1 MRKKIKPMMASKRP
15 SSAEKSSQSYAGSA
29 NKDVP
34 ETRLSLIFLR
44 QLISDGKQIKPSTQ
58 IIYNKDEDVKM
69 MYPQELKAH
78 HNKLRANN
86 RSMTAAKK
94 QRPTEII
101 HRNKAK
107 QE

>member
-1 MRKKIKPMMASKRP
+1 MTASKRP

-29 NKDVP
+29 NKDIP

-44 QLISDGKQIKPSTQ
+44 QLISDGKQIV
-58 IIYNKDEDVKM
+58 YNKDEDVKM

-86 RSMTAAKK
+86 RSLTAAKK
-94 QRPTEII
+94 QRPVEII
-101 HRNKAK
+101 HGNKPT